1 MQINEY
7 IDHTLLKPDATEQMI
22 IQLAKE
28 AKEHD
33 FASVCVNP
41 YWVPL
46 CAKLL
51 QGTNVK
57 VCTVVGFP
65 LGASTTATK
74 VFETQNAI
82 ENGATEI
89 DMVINIGE
97 LKNNNLALVQEDITA
112 VVLAAGNKALTK
124 VIIETALLTKDE
136 IKTVSKLVT
145 SSKAAFIKTSTGFS
159 TNGATIENVVLMSKS
174 TGENVEVKASGGVRT
189 IEDFNAMV
197 AAGATRIGTSNG
209 IKLI

>member
-1 MQINEY
+1 MQINKY
-7 IDHTLLKPDATEQMI
+7 IDHTLLKADATEQMI

-112 VVLAAGNKALTK
+112 VVLAANNKALTK
-124 VIIETALLTKDE
+124 VIIETALLTNDE
-136 IKTVSKLVT
+136 IETISKLVT
-145 SSKAAFIKTSTGFS
+145 SSKAEFIKTSTGFS
-159 TNGATIENVVLMSKS
+159 TNGATIENVVLMAKS

-197 AAGATRIGTSNG
+197 AAGASRIGTSNG
-209 IKLI
+209 IQLI